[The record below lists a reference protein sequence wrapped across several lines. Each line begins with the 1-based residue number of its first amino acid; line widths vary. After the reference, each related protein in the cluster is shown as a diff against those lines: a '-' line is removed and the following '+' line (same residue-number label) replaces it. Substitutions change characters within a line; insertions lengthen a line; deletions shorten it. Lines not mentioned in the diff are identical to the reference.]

1 MKSVNGISLRRV
13 VYLTSYTACGYPKIR
28 ENPQDPPAAAFL
40 FERGAPGNQKEEP
53 DKWPP

>member
-13 VYLTSYTACGYPKIR
+13 VYLTSYTACGHPKSR